1 MYVELNNK
9 TNTEV
14 MEVKYE
20 ALIKPSKP
28 TESLIKIIN
37 KKQIKT
43 TKRKSQSLL
52 KKKENI
58 VLSNAGKF
66 SFNIYK
72 FNKVTFQLTRIAQ
85 PIVHPCNI

>member
-9 TNTEV
+9 TNTEE

-20 ALIKPSKP
+20 VLIKPSKP
-28 TESLIKIIN
+28 SESLIKIIN

-66 SFNIYK
+66 SFNILITTRLL
-72 FNKVTFQLTRIAQ
+72 FN
-85 PIVHPCNI
+85 